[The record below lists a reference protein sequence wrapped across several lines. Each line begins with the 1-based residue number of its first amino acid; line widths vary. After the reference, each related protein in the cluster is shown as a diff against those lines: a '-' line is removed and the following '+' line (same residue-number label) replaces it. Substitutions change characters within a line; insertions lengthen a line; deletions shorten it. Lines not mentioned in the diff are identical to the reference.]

1 MYGIRLFSGLKFKE
15 TVQEEAAS
23 DTEETDA
30 EEDSAD
36 ETETEDTAEE
46 VNEYG
51 FTASDFNLS
60 PYDVNDLFHY
70 NESGEYTGDDP
81 EYIADE
87 IKSMLEDGSLTF
99 PATLEEAGYE
109 LKTEHDTLT
118 NAVYKGIAGYLNSL
132 DIEECAELLA
142 HLCLI
147 KNENT
152 EYVDV
157 LFYEGASL
165 AASQPTMTVFDK
177 VITEN
182 LQF

>member
-1 MYGIRLFSGLKFKE
+1 MKFKE

-30 EEDSAD
+30 EEDS
-36 ETETEDTAEE
+36 
-46 VNEYG
+46 
-51 FTASDFNLS
+51 
-60 PYDVNDLFHY
+60 Y